1 MYNRLPE
8 WLNQCYLEQK
18 AQIPANAPAIPG
30 LVLCAAP
37 VRGRKYAI
45 GADPAEGNPTSDNS
59 SLHVLD
65 ALTGEEVASLGELLS
80 ALTRAN
86 QQIAA
91 LTGKVTALEQEID
104 EIHLSTMRW
113 AGMAAEK
120 ARSLREVRKKSS

>member
-1 MYNRLPE
+1 MLSGAE
-8 WLNQCYLEQK
+8 
-18 AQIPANAPAIPG
+18 
-30 LVLCAAP
+30 
-37 VRGRKYAI
+37 
-45 GADPAEGNPTSDNS
+45 GADSGQRAGHPRT
-59 SLHVLD
+59 HVLD